1 MGQCKKLTHL
11 LYNKILEVIKMLGL
25 ATIHELATKDEVT
38 IGGKTYKVKNLIAAT
53 DNETVVKARVIL
65 QEIAENSDLDVEIS
79 IVAYKR

>member
-38 IGGKTYKVKNLIAAT
+38 IGGKTYRIKNLITAT

-65 QEIAENSDLDVEIS
+65 QEIAEVKDFDVELS
-79 IVAYKR
+79 IVVYKR